1 MVSERVDLY
10 SYIGRCIILL
20 SLSRDNVKQ
29 ETTHINVEWQHEGLD
44 KQIGGIDAD
53 IFYCRIRIRG

>member
-1 MVSERVDLY
+1 MY

-53 IFYCRIRIRG
+53 IFYCGIRIRG